1 MDSRT
6 KLHLATLG
14 AMLMSTTTKLHNTL
28 HLGSSAIAQK
38 SVEEKAKEIAHE
50 QRNKFVCL
58 LTVEQLQNAIS
69 YLHSTIDNEEEAH
82 FIALENYTIDVIE
95 TFPDNQFMDVTCIG
109 DKLCY
114 YLRDKQTFVCAP
126 LHLKTGSIK
135 NVLLSMGLDLATAN
149 TFADHFRSCKDAVRN
164 PQFFD
169 LTKC

>member
-1 MDSRT
+1 MKAKQRLNT
-6 KLHLATLG
+6 AILG
-14 AMLMSTTTKLHNTL
+14 ALLMNQGTL
-28 HLGSSAIAQK
+28 HLGAYQ
-38 SVEEKAKEIAHE
+38 EKPIKDIAHE

-58 LTVEQLQNAIS
+58 LTAEQLRTALKNNKGSTFDSSMDEFAID
-69 YLHSTIDNEEEAH
+69 T
-82 FIALENYTIDVIE
+82 IE
-95 TFPDNQFMDVTCIG
+95 TYEDNCLLDVTCIG

-135 NVLLSMGLDLATAN
+135 NVLLSMGLDLITAN
-149 TFADHFRSCKDAVRN
+149 VFVAHFRSCKDAVRN

>member
-1 MDSRT
+1 MDSKTR
-6 KLHLATLG
+6 LHLATLG
-14 AMLMSTTTKLHNTL
+14 AMLMSTTTSKPNTL
-28 HLGSSAIAQK
+28 HLGSSAIEQK

-58 LTVEQLQNAIS
+58 LTAEQLRTALKNNKGGTFDSSMDEFAID
-69 YLHSTIDNEEEAH
+69 T
-82 FIALENYTIDVIE
+82 IE
-95 TFPDNQFMDVTCIG
+95 TYRDNCLLDVTCIG

-135 NVLLSMGLDLATAN
+135 NVLLSMGLDLITAN
-149 TFADHFRSCKDAVRN
+149 TFVDHFRRCKNAVHS
-164 PQFFD
+164 PAFFD